1 MEDADGGRSGRLRPS
16 GRVCSVV
23 AVALLAAFGSLSGV
37 SHAQI
42 PPLPPETQ
50 PVTEVVSPIAAPA
63 CGNAILGA
71 TILAGTAP
79 PEAREALEL
88 ATANLFVVCGS
99 IPIPPTAP
107 TRCVDDD
114 VLATVLAQVG
124 GLAIGGALPV
134 APPSAGQVVDAI
146 RILQQRFPVPA
157 DDEGLVVSLAAALDC
172 RFAAT
177 TAPPGAVPTAPTDTG
192 GTPPQIINGGL
203 GLVPIG
209 TGPSVPLGVLPPY
222 AGDLPP
228 AAAPVVPSGISA
240 PAPGRPVSH
249 PIWIV
254 PLVAAVAAAVVGRG
268 LLAARVSAER

>member
-1 MEDADGGRSGRLRPS
+1 MTVFGG
-16 GRVCSVV
+16 
-23 AVALLAAFGSLSGV
+23 LSGI
-37 SHAQI
+37 SHAQL

-71 TILAGTAP
+71 TIVAGTAP

-88 ATANLFVVCGS
+88 ATANVFVLCGS
-99 IPIPPTAP
+99 IPIPPMAP
-107 TRCVDDD
+107 THCADDD
-114 VLATVLAQVG
+114 VVATVLALLG
-124 GLAIGGALPV
+124 GATIGGALPV

-146 RILQQRFPVPA
+146 RILQTRFPVPA

-177 TAPPGAVPTAPTDTG
+177 TAPPGAVPAAPTDTG
-192 GTPPQIINGGL
+192 AGRPQVIDGGP

-209 TGPSVPLGVLPPY
+209 MGPPVPIGVLPPSVD
-222 AGDLPP
+222 DLPP
-228 AAAPVVPSGISA
+228 VAAPVAASRASG

-254 PLVAAVAAAVVGRG
+254 PLVAALAAGVVGRG
-268 LLAARVSAER
+268 LLARQGD